1 MAHELAPLFEF
12 YRNQELYERKDKRK
26 KVDPDEEAKKAASSS
41 TIEAEKKKL
50 YEGKTFK
57 LKIIH
62 RENPAGLGGVGLY
75 VCNGRIS
82 HQFSSNT
89 A

>member
-12 YRNQELYERKDKRK
+12 YRNQEFFERKDKRK
-26 KVDPDEEAKKAASSS
+26 KVETDEEAKKAASS

-62 RENPAGLGGVGLY
+62 RENPAGRGGVGLY